1 METDGKDNLRAPLL
15 RPSEDAQA
23 SPRNEKNNRKVMFR
37 IRGIECASCAVS
49 IESAI
54 GNMKGIESISVSPI
68 QGQAVIRYRPAFIN
82 AKAIKEAIE
91 DLNYEVDEFPEQEIS
106 VCRLRIKG
114 MACTSCSESVE
125 RALLMVDGVKK
136 AVVGLALEEAKI
148 HFDPNIT
155 DSDHLIE
162 AIEDAGFGAD
172 LISSGD
178 DLNKVHLKL
187 EGLHSPE
194 DSILIQSSLEA
205 IEGVNHVE
213 IDPMGQ
219 KVTVAYDPDL
229 TGPRSLIKCIQETG
243 QGPNFFNARFY
254 VGSYHA
260 LKRGSSN
267 MDVLVALG
275 TNAAYFYSVYIVIKA
290 STSRSF
296 EGQDFFETSAML
308 ISFILLGKYLEV
320 MAKGK
325 TSDALAKLTDLAPE
339 TALLLNLNED
349 GNVISEIEISTQLL
363 QRNDVI
369 KIVPGAKVPVDGIVI
384 DGQSHVNESMITGE
398 AKPIAKRPG
407 DKVIGGTVN
416 ENGCI
421 LVKATHV
428 GSETALSQIV
438 QLVEAAQLARAPVQ
452 KLADKISRFFVPT
465 VVVAAFLTWLGWFIP
480 GEAHLLPRSWIP
492 KAMDGFEL
500 ALQFG
505 ISVLVV
511 ACPCALGL
519 ATPTAVMVAT
529 GKGASQG
536 VLIKGGNALEK
547 AHKAN
552 FGDAINGGTDDY
564 LAYSSLIQVRTV
576 VFDKTGTLTVGK
588 PAVVHTKI
596 FTNMPLQELCDLASA
611 AEANSEHPLAKAVV
625 GHAKKLH
632 QMYGSYNDHTVE
644 VKDFEVH
651 PGAGVSANI
660 GGKMVLV
667 GNKRLMLAFQV
678 PISPEANSEHPL
690 AKAVVGH
697 AKKLHQ
703 MYGSYNDHT
712 VEVKD
717 FEVHPGAGV
726 SANIGGKMVLVGNKR
741 LMLAFQVPIS
751 PEVQDY
757 MSDTENLAR
766 TCVLVAIDGLICGA
780 FAVSDPLKPEAGHV
794 ISFLSSMSISSI
806 MVTGDNW
813 ATASAIAR
821 ELGISTVFAETGP
834 VGKAEKIKELQG
846 FWVMLVTRPRGRGEA
861 MDNSMTS
868 SGFLSGSS
876 ANPSVHHRP
885 QPHHPLPNLQPMLA
899 AGLFD
904 PATASLNPPPRGKGI
919 SPSATATSDDDDP
932 LPAAAAEENGHGQRT
947 GTGPGKKGSP
957 WQRMKWT
964 DEVVR
969 LLIRIVAFVGDDCA
983 HEAVDGK
990 RKHGAAFQKKGK
1002 WKMVSLLMQENGAS
1016 VSPQQCEDK
1025 FNDLNKR
1032 YKRLNDILGPGTSCM
1047 VVNDPASLESMPIS
1061 QKAKSDVKKIL
1072 SSKHLFYKEMRA
1084 YHGGQKIPDCPD
1096 INLQSCSLP
1105 QVASSKDGNQ
1115 CVDGGKEE
1123 EEEEDEADHDEG
1135 DEEEGSEEV
1144 ERGSFESFLA
1154 ELDAVLQDPMRSPLE
1169 RQEWLRMR
1177 ALQLEEERLEIETEA
1192 LAIERQ
1198 RFKWQRFSSKKDR
1211 EIERL
1216 RLENERLMLENERMM
1231 MQVRQ
1236 MELELHFKR
1245 SGDSLE
1251 SAGFGTEGEQG
1262 REQMELGR
1270 VH

>member
-1 METDGKDNLRAPLL
+1 MEMDGKDNLTAPLL

-23 SPRNEKNNRKVMFR
+23 SPRNEKNTRKVMFR
-37 IRGIECASCAVS
+37 IRGIKCASCAAS

-68 QGQAVIRYRPAFIN
+68 QGQAAIRYRPAFVN
-82 AKAIKEAIE
+82 AKTIKEAIE

-125 RALLMVDGVKK
+125 RALLMVNGVKR

-194 DSILIQSSLEA
+194 DAILIQSSLEA

-229 TGPRSLIKCIQETG
+229 TGPRSLIKCIEETG
-243 QGPNFFNARFY
+243 QGPNFFSARLHTPPRSRETERHHEIRVYRNQFLWSCLFSVPVFMFSMVFPMLSPIGDWLNYKLYNNLTTGIVLRWVLCSPVQFIIGWRFY
-254 VGSYHA
+254 IGSYHA

-339 TALLLNLNED
+339 TAFLLTLNED

-384 DGQSHVNESMITGE
+384 NGQSHVNESMITGE
-398 AKPIAKRPG
+398 AKAIAKRPG

-465 VVVAAFLTWLGWFIP
+465 VVVAAFLTWLAWFIP
-480 GEAHLLPRSWIP
+480 GEAHLLPQSWIP

-536 VLIKGGNALEK
+536 VLIKGGDALEK
-547 AHKAN
+547 AHK
-552 FGDAINGGTDDY
+552 
-564 LAYSSLIQVRTV
+564 VKTV
-576 VFDKTGTLTVGK
+576 IFDKTGTLTVGK

-596 FTNMPLQELCDLASA
+596 FTNMPLQELCNLASA

-632 QMYGSYNDHTVE
+632 QKYGSNNDHTVE

-660 GGKMVLV
+660 
-667 GNKRLMLAFQV
+667 
-678 PISPEANSEHPL
+678 
-690 AKAVVGH
+690 
-697 AKKLHQ
+697 
-703 MYGSYNDHT
+703 D
-712 VEVKD
+712 
-717 FEVHPGAGV
+717 
-726 SANIGGKMVLVGNKR
+726 GKMVLVGNKR

-766 TCVLVAIDGLICGA
+766 TCVLVAVDGLICGA

-794 ISFLSSMSISSI
+794 VSFLSSMSISSI

-821 ELGISTVFAETGP
+821 ELGISTVFAETDP
-834 VGKAEKIKELQG
+834 VGKAEKIKELQMKG
-846 FWVMLVTRPRGRGEA
+846 LTVAMVGDGINDSPALVAADVGMAIGAGTDVAIEA
-861 MDNSMTS
+861 ADVVLLKSNLEDVITAID
-868 SGFLSGSS
+868 LSRKTISRIKLNYMWALGY
-876 ANPSVHHRP
+876 NILGMPV
-885 QPHHPLPNLQPMLA
+885 A
-899 AGLFD
+899 AGVLF
-904 PATASLNPPPRGKGI
+904 PFTGIRLPPWLAGACMAASSVSVVCSSLLLQAYKKPLQVEDLQG
-919 SPSATATSDDDDP
+919 SDDY
-932 LPAAAAEENGHGQRT
+932 
-947 GTGPGKKGSP
+947 
-957 WQRMKWT
+957 
-964 DEVVR
+964 
-969 LLIRIVAFVGDDCA
+969 C
-983 HEAVDGK
+983 
-990 RKHGAAFQKKGK
+990 
-1002 WKMVSLLMQENGAS
+1002 S
-1016 VSPQQCEDK
+1016 V
-1025 FNDLNKR
+1025 
-1032 YKRLNDILGPGTSCM
+1032 
-1047 VVNDPASLESMPIS
+1047 
-1061 QKAKSDVKKIL
+1061 
-1072 SSKHLFYKEMRA
+1072 
-1084 YHGGQKIPDCPD
+1084 
-1096 INLQSCSLP
+1096 
-1105 QVASSKDGNQ
+1105 
-1115 CVDGGKEE
+1115 
-1123 EEEEDEADHDEG
+1123 
-1135 DEEEGSEEV
+1135 
-1144 ERGSFESFLA
+1144 
-1154 ELDAVLQDPMRSPLE
+1154 
-1169 RQEWLRMR
+1169 
-1177 ALQLEEERLEIETEA
+1177 
-1192 LAIERQ
+1192 
-1198 RFKWQRFSSKKDR
+1198 
-1211 EIERL
+1211 
-1216 RLENERLMLENERMM
+1216 
-1231 MQVRQ
+1231 
-1236 MELELHFKR
+1236 
-1245 SGDSLE
+1245 
-1251 SAGFGTEGEQG
+1251 
-1262 REQMELGR
+1262 
-1270 VH
+1270 